1 MQYIKG
7 IDAFREEKRTAVT
20 LGKFDGLHR
29 GHQKL
34 IEKIRSYAGNDC
46 VSVVCAFDMQRS
58 CLMTK
63 EERKKLLAGKVDYL
77 IDYPFTGDLMT
88 MEAERFIQKILY
100 EKLHAAHIVVG
111 LLLRVSKTRGSS
123 DAGAICTEI

>member
-111 LLLRVSKTRGSS
+111 S
-123 DAGAICTEI
+123 D

>member
-77 IDYPFTGDLMT
+77 EISPAVAM
-88 MEAERFIQKILY
+88 R
-100 EKLHAAHIVVG
+100 LHCARLRNWFMSLAALPASPI
-111 LLLRVSKTRGSS
+111 RK
-123 DAGAICTEI
+123 

>member
-63 EERKKLLAGKVDYL
+63 EERKKRVQEAWKKLKTTSRDSKEFKEALTTWNKLDTEYL
-77 IDYPFTGDLMT
+77 IRNT
-88 MEAERFIQKILY
+88 
-100 EKLHAAHIVVG
+100 
-111 LLLRVSKTRGSS
+111 
-123 DAGAICTEI
+123 

>member
-63 EERKKLLAGKVDYL
+63 EERKKLTELLKNGELKKAEKALDAYFKLLAKAVN
-77 IDYPFTGDLMT
+77 
-88 MEAERFIQKILY
+88 EERGMN
-100 EKLHAAHIVVG
+100 E
-111 LLLRVSKTRGSS
+111 
-123 DAGAICTEI
+123 

>member
-34 IEKIRSYAGNDC
+34 IEKIRS
-46 VSVVCAFDMQRS
+46 SVLYVH
-58 CLMTK
+58 
-63 EERKKLLAGKVDYL
+63 L
-77 IDYPFTGDLMT
+77 ICR
-88 MEAERFIQKILY
+88 EA
-100 EKLHAAHIVVG
+100 V
-111 LLLRVSKTRGSS
+111 
-123 DAGAICTEI
+123 

>member
-58 CLMTK
+58 CLK
-63 EERKKLLAGKVDYL
+63 GGLPDRLS
-77 IDYPFTGDLMT
+77 
-88 MEAERFIQKILY
+88 LY
-100 EKLHAAHIVVG
+100 
-111 LLLRVSKTRGSS
+111 RRSDDDGS
-123 DAGAICTEI
+123 

>member
-63 EERKKLLAGKVDYL
+63 EERKKSIK
-77 IDYPFTGDLMT
+77 
-88 MEAERFIQKILY
+88 E
-100 EKLHAAHIVVG
+100 EKKKENPLRKTSCCTYCCWFG

>member
-63 EERKKLLAGKVDYL
+63 EERKKAAGWKGGLPDRL
-77 IDYPFTGDLMT
+77 S
-88 MEAERFIQKILY
+88 LY
-100 EKLHAAHIVVG
+100 
-111 LLLRVSKTRGSS
+111 RRSDDDGS
-123 DAGAICTEI
+123 

>member
-7 IDAFREEKRTAVT
+7 IDAFREGKRTAVT

-34 IEKIRSYAGNDC
+34 IEKICSYAGNDC
-46 VSVVCAFDMQRS
+46 VSVVCAFDMQRN

-63 EERKKLLAGKVDYL
+63 EERKKLLDGKVDYL

-111 LLLRVSKTRGSS
+111 S
-123 DAGAICTEI
+123 D

>member
-1 MQYIKG
+1 MEYISK
-7 IDAFREEKRTAVT
+7 T
-20 LGKFDGLHR
+20 LDFHVKEPSVISFGKFDGLHR

-88 MEAERFIQKILY
+88 MKAER
-100 EKLHAAHIVVG
+100 
-111 LLLRVSKTRGSS
+111 
-123 DAGAICTEI
+123 